1 MPGHAQDH
9 PRYLDSAIDVDT
21 LYRMLLE
28 VTSELSVT
36 RDRLILVESLL
47 VDKGLLDDASIEL
60 AAFAPETAARLDRE
74 RKLLVSRLAASV
86 QDSAPGAVVPDGG

>member
-1 MPGHAQDH
+1 MPGHAQDR
-9 PRYLDSAIDVDT
+9 PRYLDGTLDVET

-36 RDRLILVESLL
+36 RDRLTLVETLLADQGL
-47 VDKGLLDDASIEL
+47 VDDDTIEKTAFREDVAAKLDAD
-60 AAFAPETAARLDRE
+60 

-86 QDSAPGAVVPDGG
+86 QDAGAGAVAADAG

>member
-9 PRYLDSAIDVDT
+9 PRYLDGVIDVET

-47 VDKGLLDDASIEL
+47 AEKGLLDDASIEQ
-60 AAFAPETAARLDRE
+60 AAFVPETAARLDTE